1 MMLWEN
7 SEGSLV
13 KEPYQETDDQE
24 ERADKEMQKQKD
36 REDHVDST
44 LHTGN

>member
-1 MMLWEN
+1 MMCWEN
-7 SEGSLV
+7 SKGSPG

-24 ERADKEMQKQKD
+24 ERAGKEMQKLKD
-36 REDHVDST
+36 EEGHVNST